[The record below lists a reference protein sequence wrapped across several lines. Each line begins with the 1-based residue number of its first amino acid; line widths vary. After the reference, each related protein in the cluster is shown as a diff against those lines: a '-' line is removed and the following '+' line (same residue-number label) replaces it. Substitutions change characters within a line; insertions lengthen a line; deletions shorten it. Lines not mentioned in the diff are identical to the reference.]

1 MTNDTDAKS
10 AQFYTTTLGWD
21 FNTVWQITEGE
32 SYPVFRA
39 KPVGVTTEVS
49 SDVIT
54 VYSMEGGIEVIA
66 PRAQRVNIYSAD
78 GSLVRSVMLNE
89 GHNAI
94 TGIATG
100 LYIVNNVKVVVK

>member
-1 MTNDTDAKS
+1 
-10 AQFYTTTLGWD
+10 
-21 FNTVWQITEGE
+21 
-32 SYPVFRA
+32 
-39 KPVGVTTEVS
+39 
-49 SDVIT
+49 
-54 VYSMEGGIEVIA
+54 MEGGIEVIA

-78 GSLVRSVMLNE
+78 GSLVRSVMLKE